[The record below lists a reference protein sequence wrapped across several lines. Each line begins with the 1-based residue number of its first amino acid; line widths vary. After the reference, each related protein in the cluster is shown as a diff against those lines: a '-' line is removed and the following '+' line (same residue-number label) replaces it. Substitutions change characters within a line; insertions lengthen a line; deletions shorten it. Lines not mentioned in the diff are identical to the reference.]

1 MNGMDMLHLFQV
13 GQTVVPMAVVQN
25 VAGKSVSMSH
35 NEGIE
40 MNTKLISESLKGIV
54 LTLGVVLLLF
64 SMAILAPESR
74 GDTIKQADIALELD
88 TESVLPLAGGVD
100 VQLANNLIQAQNA
113 AWGKQWFEG
122 SLELSIESV
131 LKAIGL
137 YVWDGGPT
145 SITKDGEP
153 IVWLQSHIAIDP
165 RLTVGFDTAAINFG
179 EQPVVT
185 PEPATLVLVF
195 VGIIGLWVM
204 EWRKLK
210 AQRYMANSIVARVR
224 AYR

>member
-1 MNGMDMLHLFQV
+1 MRISREVALTEAYLDHQTQLYEGSFPQV
-13 GQTVVPMAVVQN
+13 SSRMWASEIAKAVVWF
-25 VAGKSVSMSH
+25 VG
-35 NEGIE
+35 
-40 MNTKLISESLKGIV
+40 L
-54 LTLGVVLLLF
+54 VLLLF

-74 GDTIKQADIALELD
+74 GDTIKQADIASELD
-88 TESVLPLAGGVD
+88 QESVLPLAGGVD
-100 VQLANNLIQAQNA
+100 VQLANNLLQAQTA
-113 AWGKQWFEG
+113 AWGKQWLDG

-131 LKAIGL
+131 LRAIGL

-179 EQPVVT
+179 EVPVNGVTPLAT
-185 PEPATLVLVF
+185 PEPMTLVLVLMG
-195 VGIIGLWVM
+195 VVWLGVVRWSN
-204 EWRKLK
+204 R
-210 AQRYMANSIVARVR
+210 QSMADRIVARVR

>member
-1 MNGMDMLHLFQV
+1 MN
-13 GQTVVPMAVVQN
+13 
-25 VAGKSVSMSH
+25 S
-35 NEGIE
+35 
-40 MNTKLISESLKGIV
+40 KLVSESLKGIV
-54 LTLGVVLLLF
+54 MAIGLVLLLF

-74 GDTIKQADIALELD
+74 GDTIKQADIASELD
-88 TESVLPLAGGVD
+88 QESVLPLAGGVD

-113 AWGKQWFEG
+113 AWGKQWLDG

-145 SITKDGEP
+145 EITKDQTEFQV
-153 IVWLQSHIAIDP
+153 VWIQSHIAIDP

-185 PEPATLVLVF
+185 PEPRVLLLAL
-195 VGIIGLWVM
+195 IGLALWLTFDM
-204 EWRKLK
+204 LQWEFRRAL
-210 AQRYMANSIVARVR
+210 AQRIIARLRSYGVGVR
-224 AYR
+224 S

>member
-1 MNGMDMLHLFQV
+1 MN
-13 GQTVVPMAVVQN
+13 
-25 VAGKSVSMSH
+25 S
-35 NEGIE
+35 
-40 MNTKLISESLKGIV
+40 KLVSESLKGIV
-54 LTLGVVLLLF
+54 MAIGLVLLLF

-74 GDTIKQADIALELD
+74 GDTIKQADIASELD
-88 TESVLPLAGGVD
+88 QESVLPLAGGVD

-113 AWGKQWFEG
+113 AWGKQWLDG

-131 LKAIGL
+131 LRAIGL

-145 SITKDGEP
+145 EITKDGEP

-179 EQPVVT
+179 EVAVT
-185 PEPATLVLVF
+185 PEPMTLVLVLM
-195 VGIIGLWVM
+195 GLVWLGVVR
-204 EWRKLK
+204 WSNR
-210 AQRYMANSIVARVR
+210 QSMADRIVARVR